1 MRKLGKLEKIISV
14 VIIATV
20 IGGGAA
26 FYVGQKDAVAEEEEP
41 LSAEEVAE
49 MSIDTDIITTNL
61 ASPGN
66 FGIVQFNILFSD
78 IETKEEAEK
87 RTAEVRAAV
96 IATVAG
102 FKKDELV
109 GESGITMLEEE
120 LAARLAEVFE
130 KGTADRVL
138 VTEFKV
144 Q

>member
-14 VIIATV
+14 VIIATI

-41 LSAEEVAE
+41 LSAEEVIE

-78 IETKEEAEK
+78 IETKEEAGK

-96 IATVAG
+96 IATIAG

-109 GESGITMLEEE
+109 GENGITMLEEE
-120 LAARLAEVFE
+120 LAARLTEVFE
-130 KGTADRVL
+130 KGTVDRVL
-138 VTEFKV
+138 VTEFKM